1 MATAKDILQ
10 QAEEKMHKTV
20 EVTHREFSTVR
31 TSRASP
37 ALMDSI
43 KVNYY
48 GSLMPLKQI
57 ATISIPDPKMIVIQP
72 WDQSALAE
80 IEKEIMKSN
89 LGITPLNDGK
99 VIRLSMPALS
109 KERREELT
117 KVVKKMAEDSRVAIR
132 TVRHEANEH
141 IKNVEKGKTI
151 SEDESFKSQEQ
162 AQKLTDKYIKQIDD
176 ILKDKEK
183 EILEI

>member
-1 MATAKDILQ
+1 MATAKEIIC

-20 EVTHREFSTVR
+20 EVTHREFGTVR

-37 ALMDSI
+37 ALVDNI
-43 KVNYY
+43 RVNYY

-57 ATISIPDPKMIVIQP
+57 ATVSIPDPKLIVIQA
-72 WDQSALAE
+72 WDQSVLPE
-80 IEKEIMKSN
+80 IEKEILKSD
-89 LGITPLNDGK
+89 LGITPFNDGK
-99 VIRLSMPALS
+99 VIRLSIPPLS
-109 KERREELT
+109 KERREELA

-141 IKNVEKGKTI
+141 IKNIDKGKTI

-162 AQKLTDKYIKQIDD
+162 VQKLTDKHIKQIDD

>member
-1 MATAKDILQ
+1 MATAKDIIH

-20 EVTHREFSTVR
+20 EVTHREFGTVR

-37 ALMDSI
+37 ALVDNI
-43 KVNYY
+43 RVNYY

-57 ATISIPDPKMIVIQP
+57 ATVSIPDPKLIVIQA
-72 WDQSALAE
+72 WDQSVLSE
-80 IEKEIMKSN
+80 IEKEILKSD
-89 LGITPLNDGK
+89 LGVTPLNDGK
-99 VIRLSMPALS
+99 VIRLSIPPLS
-109 KERREELT
+109 KERREELA

-141 IKNVEKGKTI
+141 IKNIDKDKTI

-162 AQKLTDKYIKQIDD
+162 VQKLTDKYIKQIDD